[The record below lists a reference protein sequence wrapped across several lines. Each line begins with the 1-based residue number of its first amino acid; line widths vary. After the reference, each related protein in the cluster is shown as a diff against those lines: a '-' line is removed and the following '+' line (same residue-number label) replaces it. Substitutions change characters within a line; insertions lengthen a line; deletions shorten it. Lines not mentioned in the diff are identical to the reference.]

1 MNQEK
6 HTYYYGLIN
15 ATHANELATKVCNAL
30 GHGQNQMAINLLLET
45 ACVETNLGT
54 YQDPT
59 PGGAGWGLTQ
69 ADSIGVHDIAQRT
82 RYKDVQIIRNCFG
95 FDLRDLKPQDLGQD
109 PLKAFVFTR
118 CFYKLIPGE
127 ISATLAGRAQYWK
140 THYNTRLG
148 KGTVDKYITKANQYL
163 YELAAR

>member
-6 HTYYYGLIN
+6 HSYFYGLTD
-15 ATHANELATKVCNAL
+15 ATQAKELATQVCNVL
-30 GHGQNQMAINLLLET
+30 GHGQNLVAINLLLET

-69 ADSIGVHDIAQRT
+69 ADSIAVHHIASRT

-95 FDLRDLKPQDLGQD
+95 FDIRDLKPHHLADS
-109 PLKAFVFTR
+109 PIKAFVFTR
-118 CFYKLIPGE
+118 CFYKLIPAP
-127 ISATLAGRAQYWK
+127 IPADLAGRALYWK
-140 THYNTRLG
+140 THYNTKLG
-148 KGTVDKYITKANQYL
+148 KGTVAKYIHKANFYL
-163 YELAAR
+163 YGPSAL

>member
-6 HTYYYGLIN
+6 QTYYYGLHN
-15 ATHANELATKVCNAL
+15 ATQAKELATQVCNVL
-30 GHGQNQMAINLLLET
+30 GHGLNLVAINLLLET

-69 ADSIGVHDIAQRT
+69 ADSIAVHDIASRT

-95 FDLRDLKPQDLGQD
+95 FDIRDLKPHHLADSPTKSL
-109 PLKAFVFTR
+109 VFTR
-118 CFYKLIPGE
+118 CFYKLIAAPIPQG
-127 ISATLAGRAQYWK
+127 LAGRAQYWK
-140 THYNTRLG
+140 THYNTTMG
-148 KGTVDKYITKANQYL
+148 KGTVDKYIDKANLYL
-163 YELAAR
+163 YGPNTL

>member
-6 HTYYYGLIN
+6 YTYYYGLSD
-15 ATHANELATKVCNAL
+15 ATHAKELATKVCNAL
-30 GHGQNQMAINLLLET
+30 GHGQNHVAVNLLLET

-59 PGGAGWGLTQ
+59 PGGAGWGSTQ
-69 ADSIGVHDIAQRT
+69 ADSIGVLDIARRT

-95 FDLRDLKPQDLGQD
+95 FDIRELKPQDLADD

-118 CFYKLIPGE
+118 CVYKLIPELIPQG
-127 ISATLAGRAQYWK
+127 LAARAQYWK
-140 THYNTRLG
+140 TYYNTHLG
-148 KGTVDKYITKANQYL
+148 KGTVKKYIAKANRYL
-163 YELAAR
+163 YGANAL